1 MLEKMDVKEA
11 RMNVGHNTGRWG
23 ERKALRREIVSG
35 NVSENVNGCEKS
47 STSLL
52 VGQKTRKI
60 E

>member
-11 RMNVGHNTGRWG
+11 RMNVVHNMGRWG
-23 ERKALRREIVSG
+23 GRKALRREIVSG
-35 NVSENVNGCEKS
+35 NVSGNVNGCEKS
-47 STSLL
+47 STSPL